1 MFSAS
6 IYEDIKQLESDIEL
20 TREKVSNDVLSDR
33 IKQFVDA
40 PREIQELYRND
51 AGEWLLTKWQH
62 H

>member
-20 TREKVSNDVLSDR
+20 TRAKVSNDVLSDR

-51 AGEWLLTKWQH
+51 AGE
-62 H
+62 